1 MKRWIAAVALSLG
14 ATLVSSVSAKDALHT
29 GLYLVELSDPP
40 ALRYGGGTGNLRATA
55 PKSARD
61 RFDSADPAAS
71 AYLAHLSNRR
81 SEALEAIQDAI
92 GETPAPRFTY
102 SLTRNGFALN
112 LNPEQARKVAL
123 LPQVARVEAD
133 GVDLLAT
140 LETVPQ
146 IRAPQIWNASGPGV
160 VGTRGEGQIIGVI
173 DTGINF
179 DSPAFSASPSDGY
192 TYTNPLGAGNYRG
205 WCAPTHPQFNPRYR
219 CNAKLIGA
227 WDFADGIPISAIVN
241 GQLVSGLERDG
252 PVDDNGHGSGT
263 AAVAG
268 GNFEPVVG
276 ITGVAPR
283 AHVIAYDAC
292 ISISLSNSSGACPAS
307 TQLAAIEQAILDGV
321 DVINFSIGG
330 GQRPWSSSDRSQAFL
345 DATATGIFVAAAA
358 GNSGGTSTVFH
369 RAPWVASTGSVAKL
383 SVQPF
388 SGSVGTLGP
397 GAPGTLRGIGLDASL
412 IYPDGTEVSDFIFGG
427 DLPCVGGIC
436 GGQINLDQCL
446 STYPVGAIADKLLVC
461 DQRGTLSPLG
471 QLSIVYGLNVARGL
485 PRAIVVIASTDAPLP
500 LLESFGVTPR
510 PNYPM
515 LIAVSRND
523 GARLRAWVRGGGERR
538 GRVSGLSPPAVPR
551 ELLSVFSSRGPN
563 PDFDVI
569 KPDVL
574 APGDRLD
581 TANRGELPGDPVP
594 PDVVVTVAGT
604 SFAGPHVAGAAAL
617 LKALRPQWT
626 PAEILS
632 ALTTSTEPEI
642 VSASSL
648 GARLGVEET
657 GAGRIDIE
665 RASRSGL
672 LLDQSIAGF
681 RAADPS
687 VGGNPGALNLA
698 SLNNTT
704 CARSCTWQ
712 RRVRNPDSRAHS
724 YTVSTSAPNGVALWV
739 NPSSFTLAAGESQT
753 LNVGAQISSGIA
765 VAAQASGEIFLRSA
779 GLPDIRLPVLLG
791 GANGRRMP
799 VLIALSAQANV
810 QTYALPDFA
819 SGSFSGPL
827 AARVS
832 VPSEA
837 TEDTSQLIQDPTVN
851 DPYDAGSNTRSIL
864 LNLPSAARTVWV
876 DLEASGAAD
885 IDLFVGV
892 DLNNDGLASL
902 DEQRCASNGP
912 TGSEQCLLN
921 NLSDT
926 RYWIVAQNFAASQA
940 NAADRVT
947 LDYAVVAQGTAQSA
961 ALGASVP
968 STVAAFTPF
977 DALLDADFG
986 AFQARKLVA
995 VLDIGDT
1002 LNPTAIGSSVLVF
1015 TRTLDGAVFGNG
1027 FEPANAKPEGGE

>member
-1 MKRWIAAVALSLG
+1 MKRWIAAIALSLG
-14 ATLVSSVSAKDALHT
+14 AALVSSVSAKDALHT

-146 IRAPQIWNASGPGV
+146 IRAPQIWNASGLGV

-227 WDFADGIPISAIVN
+227 WDFADGIPISATVN
-241 GQLVSGLERDG
+241 GQPVSGLEHDG

-276 ITGVAPR
+276 ITGVAPH

-345 DATATGIFVAAAA
+345 DASATGIFIAAAA
-358 GNSGGTSTVFH
+358 GNSGGTSTVFN

-388 SGSVGTLGP
+388 SGSVETLGP

-427 DLPCVGGIC
+427 DLPCAGGIC

-523 GARLRAWVRGGGERR
+523 GARLRTWVREGGELR
-538 GRVSGLSPPAVPR
+538 GRVSGLTPPAVPR

-569 KPDVL
+569 KPDFL
-574 APGDRLD
+574 APGDRLN
-581 TANRGELPGDPVP
+581 TANRGEIPGDPAP

-626 PAEILS
+626 SSEILS
-632 ALTTSTEPEI
+632 ALVTSTEPEI

-648 GARLGVEET
+648 GARLGIEET
-657 GAGRIDIE
+657 GAGRIDVE

-687 VGGNPGALNLA
+687 LGGNPGALNLA
-698 SLNNTT
+698 SLNSRT

-876 DLEASGAAD
+876 ALEASGAAD
-885 IDLFVGV
+885 IDLFVGA

-912 TGSEQCLLN
+912 TGSEECLLN

-926 RYWIVAQNFAASQA
+926 PYWIVAQNFAASQA

-977 DALLDADFG
+977 DALLNADFG

-1015 TRTLDGAVFGNG
+1015 TRALDGAVFGNG
-1027 FEPANAKPEGGE
+1027 FEPANAKPERGE

>member
-14 ATLVSSVSAKDALHT
+14 ATLGSSVSAKDALHT

-192 TYTNPLGAGNYRG
+192 TYINPLGAGNYRG

-523 GARLRAWVRGGGERR
+523 GARLRAWVREGGERR

-581 TANRGELPGDPVP
+581 TANRGELPGDPAP

-1027 FEPANAKPEGGE
+1027 FEPANAKPERGE

>member
-14 ATLVSSVSAKDALHT
+14 ATLGSSVSAKDALHT

-40 ALRYGGGTGNLRATA
+40 ALRYGGGTGNLHATA

-192 TYTNPLGAGNYRG
+192 TYINPLGAGNYRG

-523 GARLRAWVRGGGERR
+523 GARLRAWVREGGERR

-581 TANRGELPGDPVP
+581 TANRGELPGDPAP

-1027 FEPANAKPEGGE
+1027 FEPANAKPERGE

>member
-1 MKRWIAAVALSLG
+1 MKRLSAVIVFGLSAALA
-14 ATLVSSVSAKDALHT
+14 SSVLAKDALYT
-29 GLYLVELSDPP
+29 GLYLVDFSDPP
-40 ALRYGGGTGNLRATA
+40 ALRYSGGIGELRATV
-55 PKSARD
+55 PKSARG
-61 RFDSADPAAS
+61 RFDSADAAVS
-71 AYLAHLSNRR
+71 AYLAHLSIQQ
-81 SEALEAIQDAI
+81 SEALKAIHAAI
-92 GETPAPRFTY
+92 GEAPTPVFTY
-102 SLTRNGFALN
+102 RLTRNGFALK
-112 LNPEQARKVAL
+112 LNGEQARKVAS
-123 LPQVARVEAD
+123 LPQVSRVEAD
-133 GVDLLAT
+133 GVDMLAT
-140 LETVPQ
+140 LETVAQ

-205 WCAPTHPQFNPRYR
+205 WCSPAHPQFNPNYR

-227 WDFADGIPISAIVN
+227 WDFADGIPISAVVN
-241 GQLVSGLERDG
+241 GQPVTGLESDG

-292 ISISLSNSSGACPAS
+292 ISISLTNSSGACPAS

-345 DATATGIFVAAAA
+345 DASATGIFIAAAA

-369 RAPWVASTGSVAKL
+369 RAPWVSSTGSVAKL

-388 SGSVGTLGP
+388 GGFVETLGP
-397 GAPGTLRGIGLDASL
+397 GAPGALRGIGLDASL
-412 IYPDGTEVSDFIFGG
+412 IYPNGTAVSDFIFGG
-427 DLPCVGGIC
+427 DLPCAGGVC
-436 GGQINLDQCL
+436 GGQSNLDQCL
-446 STYPVGAIADKLLVC
+446 STYPVGAIADKILVC
-461 DQRGTLSPLG
+461 NQRGTVSPIG
-471 QLSIVYGLNVARGL
+471 QLSIVYGLNIARGL

-523 GARLRAWVRGGGERR
+523 GARLRTWVREGGERR
-538 GRVSGLSPPAVPR
+538 GRVSGLTPPAVPR

-569 KPDVL
+569 KPDFL
-574 APGDRLD
+574 APGDRLN

-626 PAEILS
+626 PAEILA
-632 ALTTSTEPEI
+632 ALVTSTEPEI

-648 GARLGVEET
+648 GARLGIEET
-657 GAGRIDIE
+657 GAGRIDVE

-687 VGGNPGALNLA
+687 LGGNPGALNLA
-698 SLNNTT
+698 ALNNRI

-724 YTVSTSAPNGVALWV
+724 FTASTSAPNGVAISV
-739 NPSSFTLAAGESQT
+739 SPSSFTLGAGETQT
-753 LNVGAQISSGIA
+753 LNIGAQITIGVA
-765 VAAQASGEIFLRSA
+765 VAAQASAEIFLRSA
-779 GLPDIRLPVLLG
+779 GLPDTRLPVLLG

-799 VLIALSAQANV
+799 VSIALSAAADV
-810 QTYALPDFA
+810 QTYVLQDFA
-819 SGSFSGPL
+819 SGTYSGAL

-832 VPSEA
+832 APVEA
-837 TEDTSQLIQDPTVN
+837 TEDSSQLLQDPTPN
-851 DPYDAGSNTRSIL
+851 DPYDAGGNTRSIL

-876 DLEASGAAD
+876 NLEGSSAAD

-892 DLNNDGLASL
+892 DVNNDGLASI

-912 TGSEQCLLN
+912 TSSEECLLN
-921 NLSDT
+921 SLSNT

-940 NAADRVT
+940 NAADPVI
-947 LDYAVVAQGTAQSA
+947 LNYAAVAQDSVQNAS
-961 ALGASVP
+961 LGASVP
-968 STVAAFTPF
+968 STVAAFIPF
-977 DALLDADFG
+977 DALLSASFS
-986 AFQARKLVA
+986 ALQSRKLVA
-995 VLDIGDT
+995 VLDIGNT
-1002 LNPTAIGSSVLVF
+1002 PNPTAIGSSVLLF
-1015 TRTLDGAVFGNG
+1015 TRARDDAVFGDG
-1027 FEPANAKPEGGE
+1027 FELN